1 MSSSPSP
8 SLETVV
14 ESDTEDFETEH
25 DSSFTQE
32 FIKNEITALREE
44 ISRQLLLHKEEIIKL
59 LKEENTTLK
68 DEILSLKKELS
79 EKDKLIYEV
88 EKDVVDLQ
96 QYIRRNNVEICG
108 IPNNVET
115 HELEDKVVEIAKIID
130 VKIEKRD
137 IEACHRLKVRNDGT
151 GPKRTI
157 VRFTNRKN
165 CDLLHKNKKKLKDSE
180 EKLKGIGIHGKIF
193 INNNLCPYNKMLWG
207 KCKRLFDAELIS
219 RFWVF
224 NGSLYYAL
232 SEQDSGTKVDHL
244 RKLQLQ
250 FPEFD
255 FHARSST

>member
-108 IPNNVET
+108 IPNNKAQEKTNPMCEVVSS
-115 HELEDKVVEIAKIID
+115 DKSQQSSALKKIGF
-130 VKIEKRD
+130 
-137 IEACHRLKVRNDGT
+137 VRCFYREQVTSLG
-151 GPKRTI
+151 G
-157 VRFTNRKN
+157 
-165 CDLLHKNKKKLKDSE
+165 
-180 EKLKGIGIHGKIF
+180 
-193 INNNLCPYNKMLWG
+193 
-207 KCKRLFDAELIS
+207 
-219 RFWVF
+219 
-224 NGSLYYAL
+224 GSL
-232 SEQDSGTKVDHL
+232 SGY
-244 RKLQLQ
+244 
-250 FPEFD
+250 D
-255 FHARSST
+255 FLFFCFRNYIDNYFSKFLCHTYIRLLITVG